1 MMEVTMSVTEL
12 FPLVESL
19 PSAEKFQLLQFLVA
33 ELGKEAGLVPL
44 NSHSIYEVWTPYD
57 VPDETVT
64 KLANMLAEE
73 RASYD
78 A

>member
-1 MMEVTMSVTEL
+1 MSVKEL

-33 ELGKEAGLVPL
+33 ELGKDAGFIPL
-44 NSHSIYEVWTPYD
+44 SADEVYEVWTPYD
-57 VPDETVT
+57 VPDETVS
-64 KLANMLAEE
+64 KLATMLAED
-73 RASYD
+73 RVSYD